1 VRHGAATARSPLLGL
16 LAFAATPAV
25 VSATAALGLLALGG
39 ARVGASAQTRGSVPA
54 ATIVH
59 EAAFDHW
66 WPKYR
71 RLMDTLRQNQSVD
84 AGRLQVPPP
93 RPEDLHREIHVGRAL
108 ENRYLPG
115 YVFYGVHTQGSVF
128 EGLFLMDPAGRV
140 RVLVNHDDPEDRK
153 PILEDAYVD
162 HMNGLLD
169 QADVE
174 VDDPTEAAS
183 LARFFLSTFFNFTVH
198 PEQAS
203 IDSTVQDEL
212 QRVRVL
218 SSAREIPQGTR
229 QLSFGPAGGATLVF
243 EPVPDDAAEEI
254 RPPVVRE
261 TGSGTYVVRVYTWH
275 PQRGEVREWDI
286 VLEAERFAHF
296 QDRVVSRWKP
306 YRFEGVR

>member
-1 VRHGAATARSPLLGL
+1 MRRSIATPAAALLGL
-16 LAFAATPAV
+16 SALAGPSVAQQPAA
-25 VSATAALGLLALGG
+25 
-39 ARVGASAQTRGSVPA
+39 VPA

-93 RPEDLHREIHVGRAL
+93 RPEDLHGEIHVGRAL

-115 YVFYGVHTQGSVF
+115 YAFYGVHTQGSVF
-128 EGLFLMDPAGRV
+128 EGLFLMDPAGQV

-162 HMNGLLD
+162 HMNRLLD
-169 QADVE
+169 AAGVE

-183 LARFFLSTFFNFTVH
+183 LSRFFLSTFFNFTVH

-218 SSAREIPQGTR
+218 SSPREIPQGRR
-229 QLSFGPAGGATLVF
+229 QLTFGTAGGATLVF
-243 EPVPDDAAEEI
+243 EPVPGEVAEEI
-254 RPPVVRE
+254 RPPLVRE
-261 TGSGTYVVRVYTWH
+261 RSPGSYVVRVYTWH

-286 VLEAERFAHF
+286 LLEADRFSNF
-296 QDRVVSRWKP
+296 QDRVVGRWKP